1 MFKQFRPKQRSPRAV
16 EPSEIAALFEKG
28 DFKRAYRYCREG
40 GYQLDTFSASLAK
53 MGRRMYY
60 SRPAELASLIYKYKI
75 NVGLDVST
83 ILKSQFAKRDHHGFL
98 KNVHRFGLLGDFKAE
113 VQEAINSLNRSEEAQ
128 SWRAKFEGMVTAE
141 SLEAPPP
148 PPMTRKKPRTM

>member
-1 MFKQFRPKQRSPRAV
+1 MFKQFRPKQRSPRDV
-16 EPSEIAALFEKG
+16 GPSEIATLFEKG
-28 DFKRAYRYCREG
+28 DFKRAYRHCRDG
-40 GYQLDTFSASLAK
+40 GYQLDAFSSSLIK

-113 VQEAINSLNRSEEAQ
+113 VEEAISSLSRPEEAQ
-128 SWRAKFEGMVTAE
+128 SWRAKFEGMAVAE
-141 SLEAPPP
+141 SPSSASPAADDPKV
-148 PPMTRKKPRTM
+148 T